1 MIGYTLNLR
10 LLTYLRLSAYCS
22 AKNFTQNIHIFLQ
35 STSQCIFI
43 FFGSQSMPILSI
55 FVNMMQA
62 SVSLQ
67 VVRTESAE
75 LARLAWG

>member
-35 STSQCIFI
+35 STSQCNFHFLWLTIYAHPLNICKHDAGKRF
-43 FFGSQSMPILSI
+43 S
-55 FVNMMQA
+55 A
-62 SVSLQ
+62 SCQ
-67 VVRTESAE
+67 N
-75 LARLAWG
+75 